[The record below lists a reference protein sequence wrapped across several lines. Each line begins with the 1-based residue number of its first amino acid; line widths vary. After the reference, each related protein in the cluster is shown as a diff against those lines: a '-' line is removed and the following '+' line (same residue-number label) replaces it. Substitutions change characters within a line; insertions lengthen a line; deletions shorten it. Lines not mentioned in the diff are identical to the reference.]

1 MKARVKIVVELTD
14 SSLSKF
20 AAKVTGPSMN
30 GYQFFRLEHGA
41 PHGVKRWWTKPRPL
55 LLDESNTPSY
65 GEEA

>member
-41 PHGVKRWWTKPRPL
+41 PHGAKPRPL